1 MIMKGMNVSAIAA
14 ACGGNLFGE
23 FPSEKEASCVVIDS
37 RLIEKDGVF
46 IATKGERVDGHDFI
60 PQVFEKG
67 ALAVVCEKL
76 PENPAGPCILVKDSF
91 EALRKIAAYYRT
103 ELDCHVVGIT
113 GSVGKTS
120 TKELIASVLRQGKKT
135 CATEK
140 NFNNDIGVPL
150 TVLRIREDDEY
161 AVIEM
166 GINHFGE
173 MSELTKI
180 VHPDT
185 VVFTN
190 IGECHLE
197 NLHDRDG
204 VLKAKSEIFEGL
216 TGKGNVIVNA
226 SDDKLCSLQ
235 EVAGRPTVR
244 YGFDESF
251 DVYASKIGNVNFE
264 GTDTVLNI
272 KGEEELSVH
281 IPLPGKHMVLNAC
294 AAAAVG
300 ISAGLSLT
308 QIKNGIESVP
318 VTEGRSHIIKTDRFN
333 IIDDCYN
340 ANPTSM
346 KAALDL
352 LSGSEGRKAAI
363 LGDMFELGADE
374 AELHASVG
382 EYAVRLKTDLLVCIG
397 DLSKNMFKAAEG
409 SDTEAHWYASVD
421 DFIRDASAVLKGADT
436 VLIKAS
442 HSMNFGKIVEE
453 LK

>member
-1 MIMKGMNVSAIAA
+1 
-14 ACGGNLFGE
+14 
-23 FPSEKEASCVVIDS
+23 
-37 RLIEKDGVF
+37 
-46 IATKGERVDGHDFI
+46 
-60 PQVFEKG
+60 
-67 ALAVVCEKL
+67 
-76 PENPAGPCILVKDSF
+76 
-91 EALRKIAAYYRT
+91 
-103 ELDCHVVGIT
+103 
-113 GSVGKTS
+113 
-120 TKELIASVLRQGKKT
+120 
-135 CATEK
+135 
-140 NFNNDIGVPL
+140 
-150 TVLRIREDDEY
+150 
-161 AVIEM
+161 
-166 GINHFGE
+166 
-173 MSELTKI
+173 
-180 VHPDT
+180 
-185 VVFTN
+185 
-190 IGECHLE
+190 
-197 NLHDRDG
+197 
-204 VLKAKSEIFEGL
+204 
-216 TGKGNVIVNA
+216 
-226 SDDKLCSLQ
+226 
-235 EVAGRPTVR
+235 
-244 YGFDESF
+244 
-251 DVYASKIGNVNFE
+251 
-264 GTDTVLNI
+264 
-272 KGEEELSVH
+272 
-281 IPLPGKHMVLNAC
+281 MVLNAC

-352 LSGSEGRKAAI
+352 LSGSGGRKAAI